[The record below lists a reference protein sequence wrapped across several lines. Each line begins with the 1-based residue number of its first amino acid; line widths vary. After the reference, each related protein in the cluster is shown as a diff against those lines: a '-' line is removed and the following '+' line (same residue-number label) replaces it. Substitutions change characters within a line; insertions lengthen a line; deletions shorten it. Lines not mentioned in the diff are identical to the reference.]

1 MSHEKKKETQS
12 MGDSS
17 VKEGAKY
24 AVVGE
29 GWKHLSTKAGACG
42 QQGSR
47 RAAISG
53 INTTELNS
61 G

>member
-1 MSHEKKKETQS
+1 

-17 VKEGAKY
+17 VKEEAKY

-29 GWKHLSTKAGACG
+29 GWKHLSAKAGACG
-42 QQGSR
+42 QQGSQ